1 MILITMALSLAA
13 CGGSSGSKGD
23 TGAAG
28 ADGADGSIAVPS
40 DSDLK
45 IHFNGAAGANP
56 GGTPT
61 AVPLDNGSVIGKLSG
76 QIII

>member
-1 MILITMALSLAA
+1 MALSLAA

-28 ADGADGSIAVPS
+28 ATGATGADGTIAVPS
-40 DSDLK
+40 DTDLK

-61 AVPLDNGSVIGKLSG
+61 AVPLDNGSVIGEILCVRN
-76 QIII
+76 